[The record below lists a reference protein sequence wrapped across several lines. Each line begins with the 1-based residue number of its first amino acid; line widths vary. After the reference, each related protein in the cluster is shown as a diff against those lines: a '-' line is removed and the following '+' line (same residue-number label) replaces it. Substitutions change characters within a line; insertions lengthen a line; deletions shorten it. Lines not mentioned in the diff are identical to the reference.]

1 LTSTSNIG
9 NYYATASSP
18 TRPTFAQSVLTN
30 ISDYYPS
37 PAGSAE
43 GVGRKIF
50 ENSYPIYCDNTTEFE
65 RDINTYTDTE
75 VSTYSYSPTLN
86 YSACTGFLTVPVGD
100 YEFMTSTSKG
110 VRTIYNP
117 YTQYDYSNPS
127 SIDWETP
134 TFVDATQSGTVTL
147 NYTVPPT
154 QTDVKGH
161 LIVPIMKETAVNQ
174 FYTRAGPFQN
184 RSPQSDTSASTIN
197 QVLYVPAG
205 TSFQVKNLTT
215 RVVDTTKSRGFVILP
230 IGDVIYNA
238 GIYSSSEAD
247 RYYNSYPYV
256 RDEND
261 TWVMMPTTSIF
272 EQMLTII
279 AGSKKPYFWKPIYKE
294 YFFYKSSLT
303 SYLIDY
309 NTGGFNVIKHPTG
322 RYEQMGGGGSGK
334 GAQGQI
340 LSRQEDTSF
349 DPYPPPPPPPPLP
362 GTTDFDPYAP
372 PHTQVPPKSN
382 NLTQR
387 LPE

>member
-1 LTSTSNIG
+1 
-9 NYYATASSP
+9 
-18 TRPTFAQSVLTN
+18 
-30 ISDYYPS
+30 
-37 PAGSAE
+37 
-43 GVGRKIF
+43 
-50 ENSYPIYCDNTTEFE
+50 
-65 RDINTYTDTE
+65 
-75 VSTYSYSPTLN
+75 
-86 YSACTGFLTVPVGD
+86 
-100 YEFMTSTSKG
+100 
-110 VRTIYNP
+110 
-117 YTQYDYSNPS
+117 
-127 SIDWETP
+127 
-134 TFVDATQSGTVTL
+134 
-147 NYTVPPT
+147 
-154 QTDVKGH
+154 
-161 LIVPIMKETAVNQ
+161 
-174 FYTRAGPFQN
+174 
-184 RSPQSDTSASTIN
+184 
-197 QVLYVPAG
+197 
-205 TSFQVKNLTT
+205 LTT

-340 LSRQEDTSF
+340 LSRQE
-349 DPYPPPPPPPPLP
+349 PP
-362 GTTDFDPYAP
+362 G
-372 PHTQVPPKSN
+372 S
-382 NLTQR
+382 
-387 LPE
+387 